1 MSDLEFE
8 MTFDFFVEQIQD
20 RCKGIKNFTST
31 QNTDKHAH
39 LYFQHMG
46 DEAMQCI
53 ISWFKADQ
61 SFIYII
67 YSTIEKDLDSNLID
81 LDRGYSDDLDELI
94 VQFNESPENH
104 AEAKEFGLS
113 DSWTGPERTRPL
125 I

>member
-1 MSDLEFE
+1 MRDLEIE
-8 MTFDFFVEQIQD
+8 MTFNFFVEQIQD
-20 RCKGIKNFTST
+20 RCKGIENFTST

-46 DEAMQCI
+46 DEAMQCV

-67 YSTIEKDLDSNLID
+67 HSTIEKDLDKNLID

-104 AEAKEFGLS
+104 AEAKESDLS
-113 DSWTGPERTRPL
+113 DSWTGPETTEPL
-125 I
+125 N

>member
-1 MSDLEFE
+1 MSDLKFE

-20 RCKGIKNFTST
+20 RCKGIENFTST
-31 QNTDKHAH
+31 QNTDKHSH

-46 DEAMQCI
+46 DEAMQCV

-67 YSTIEKDLDSNLID
+67 HSTIEKDLDGNLID

-94 VQFNESPENH
+94 VQFNESPESH
-104 AEAKEFGLS
+104 QEAKEFVLS
-113 DSWTGPERTRPL
+113 DSWTGPETTGPL
-125 I
+125 N

>member
-1 MSDLEFE
+1 MSDLGFE
-8 MTFDFFVEQIQD
+8 LTFDFFVGQIQD

-46 DEAMQCI
+46 DETMECV

-67 YSTIEKDLDSNLID
+67 HSTIEKDLDGNLID

-104 AEAKEFGLS
+104 EEAKVFGLS
-113 DSWTGPERTRPL
+113 DSWTSQETIGPL
-125 I
+125 N